1 MNTLPYLIFGG
12 VVVLVAVLGAWIES
26 ALLVRRGWADSKLG
40 MKFAFIANGVITLVM
55 AILTYL
61 MVTEVMLG
69 ALSGS
74 KSVFASTVFPVL
86 ALAAPVL
93 FFILRA
99 VLMKHFQIGQG
110 GARWLY
116 AGICAVVSWI
126 TLPIVFMLY
135 LLTKLGQYKI
145 AST

>member
-12 VVVLVAVLGAWIES
+12 FVVLAAALGAWIEAS
-26 ALLVRRGWADSKLG
+26 LLARRGWTDSKNG
-40 MKFAFIANGVITLVM
+40 MKFALIANGITMLVM

-61 MVTEVMLG
+61 LVTKVMLD

-74 KSVFASTVFPVL
+74 KSVFAATVFPAL

-99 VLMKHFQIGQG
+99 MLMKNFQIGQG
-110 GARWLY
+110 KALWLY
-116 AGICAVVSWI
+116 AGICAAVSWI
-126 TLPIVFMLY
+126 TLPLVFMFAIWLV
-135 LLTKLGQYKI
+135 GQI
-145 AST
+145 TG